1 VWEQSLHK
9 LNATDRE
16 RIIRLHRDDG
26 VTASAIAKRFHVS
39 DATVSR
45 ILDEERKA
53 AKPGGWGHREGYG
66 EV

>member
-1 VWEQSLHK
+1 VWEERLHK
-9 LNATDRE
+9 LSAADRE

-39 DATVSR
+39 DALVSR

-53 AKPGGWGHREGYG
+53 AKPGGWGHRQGYR
-66 EV
+66 EI